1 MKLTRMVLLA
11 VAGVCLV
18 LLPRSSAKNNDRYA
32 KKYQENKDNDS
43 DNKNN
48 KNQ

>member
-1 MKLTRMVLLA
+1 MKLTRLALLA

-32 KKYQENKDNDS
+32 KKYQEDKEKLTKKS
-43 DNKNN
+43 DN
-48 KNQ
+48 NQ